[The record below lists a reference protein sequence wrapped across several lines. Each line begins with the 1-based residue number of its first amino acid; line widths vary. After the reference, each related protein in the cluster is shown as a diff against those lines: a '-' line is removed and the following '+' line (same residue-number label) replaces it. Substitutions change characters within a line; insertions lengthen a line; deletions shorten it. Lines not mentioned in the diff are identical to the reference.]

1 MRIFGRLGLICACLF
16 AAAGAQAVDVLRVLA
31 WPGYAD
37 SDLLTAFERKHGVDV
52 EVIEVGSDDE
62 LWERATAGARAFD
75 VIALNTAELQRY
87 IDAGQVLPLR
97 MRNIP
102 NTQLQ
107 VPRFQNASGIP
118 GLMRGG
124 HQYAVPYTYSEMG
137 LIYNRRLV
145 NEPPTSINALWDPRY
160 RGKVLAYNGSSHNF
174 TLAAQSL
181 GLPDPFRLD
190 AAQFTRTIHQLRAL
204 RDNVLHFY
212 SRPEEVAESLRREEV
227 AIVYANYG
235 RQQLRQLERAGG
247 FDVGYVIP
255 REGAL
260 AWLDCWAVLRSA
272 QDPALA
278 EAFINHMLSP
288 AVSNQLTVRQ
298 GLSNTLSEP
307 RESGRIIWL
316 EPVEDYARRALFWER
331 ILAGHRGGQ

>member
-1 MRIFGRLGLICACLF
+1 MRCIGRLGLICACLF
-16 AAAGAQAVDVLRVLA
+16 ACAGVQAAEVLRVLA

-37 SDLLTAFERKHGVDV
+37 HDLLVAFERKHGVEV
-52 EVIEVGSDDE
+52 EVLEVGSDDA
-62 LWERATAGARAFD
+62 LWEQATAEARGYD

-87 IDAGQVLPLR
+87 VDAGLVQPLR

-102 NTQLQ
+102 NAQQ
-107 VPRFQNASGIP
+107 QAPRFQNANDIP
-118 GLMRGG
+118 GLVRAGR
-124 HQYAVPYTYSEMG
+124 QYGVAYTYSEMG

-145 NEPPTSINALWDPRY
+145 NEAPTSINALWDPRY

-190 AAQFTRTIHQLRAL
+190 AAQFARAIHQLRAL

-212 SRPEEVAESLRREEV
+212 SRPEEVVESLRNEEV
-227 AIVYANYG
+227 AIVFANYG

-247 FDVGYVIP
+247 LDVGYVIP
-255 REGAL
+255 REGAF

-288 AVSNQLTVRQ
+288 AVSNQLPLRQ
-298 GLSNTLSEP
+298 GLSSTLSEP
-307 RESGRIIWL
+307 HDASRIIWL
-316 EPVEDYARRALFWER
+316 RPVEDYGKRALFWER
-331 ILAGHRGGQ
+331 ILAGHRHAQ